1 MYFARTLRAAG
12 MPVGP
17 GRLLM
22 AVEAVRAVGIE
33 RRDDLY
39 WTLFAVFV
47 NRQDQRPVFDQ
58 AFHIFWRNP
67 RFLERALSLLLPQTK
82 VAADDHVTLI
92 RRLADALGERA
103 GAGPA
108 EREQRIEIDA
118 ALTVSAREVLQKQ
131 DFEQMSADELDAA
144 KSAIKRLTLPLGEIR
159 TRRFEADR
167 NGARIDMRATLRAA
181 ARNGA
186 DTIWL
191 RRRTPRLR
199 PPPLVILC
207 DISGSM
213 SRYSRVFLHFMHA
226 VTSDR
231 DRVHTFVFGTRL
243 TNITRHL
250 RHRDVD
256 VAMDRVAEAV
266 EDWSGGTRIGETIER
281 FNRAWSRRV
290 LGQGAVVLFISDGL
304 DRDGGEGLGEAMERL
319 HKSCRRLIWLNPLL
333 RWEGFEPRSQGM
345 RAILPHVDEFR
356 PVHNLASL
364 EQLAEA
370 LSRPGGRRLEAASS
384 WEMRAA

>member
-1 MYFARTLRAAG
+1 MTAAAMPASSSCRRWRRNRASMADGPRPYPPPRAGEGSLPPLPLAGEGRGGGVSTGKLLANLMYFARTLRAAG

-186 DTIWL
+186 DTI
-191 RRRTPRLR
+191 
-199 PPPLVILC
+199 
-207 DISGSM
+207 
-213 SRYSRVFLHFMHA
+213 
-226 VTSDR
+226 
-231 DRVHTFVFGTRL
+231 
-243 TNITRHL
+243 
-250 RHRDVD
+250 
-256 VAMDRVAEAV
+256 
-266 EDWSGGTRIGETIER
+266 
-281 FNRAWSRRV
+281 
-290 LGQGAVVLFISDGL
+290 
-304 DRDGGEGLGEAMERL
+304 
-319 HKSCRRLIWLNPLL
+319 
-333 RWEGFEPRSQGM
+333 
-345 RAILPHVDEFR
+345 
-356 PVHNLASL
+356 
-364 EQLAEA
+364 
-370 LSRPGGRRLEAASS
+370 
-384 WEMRAA
+384 